1 MKLVPAPDSFKE
13 NMTAAQA
20 AAAMEAGVRDVL
32 PDTVCVQVPMSDGGE
47 GFVQA
52 VTAAWGAQVVQVDS
66 LDALGRPV
74 RASYGL
80 AEDSLAGDG
89 RAVMDVASCAG
100 LELINPAERDVMAS
114 STAGLGMLLA
124 DAARHGA
131 AEVLVGIG
139 GSATTDAGAG
149 MLSALGVRFLD
160 DAGASLRPVPAE
172 LTRLAQVDLTGL
184 DPLVAGMCV
193 RVACDVTNPLT
204 GPRGAAAVFGPQKGA
219 TPDQVEVL
227 DRVLGRVAAVSG
239 RTRQAALPGAG
250 AAGGLGFALAAFLG
264 ASLEP
269 GVELVAGAVG
279 LARAVA
285 DADLVLTGEGS
296 VDEQTLEGK
305 TPAGVAAVAAGAGVP
320 CVVCAGRIKPGA
332 RVLLEHGVS
341 ALVKVGPHDEPL
353 EEALRHGEVNM
364 RRAVAGFLRDWVGHG
379 PGLDRA
385 R

>member
-1 MKLVPAPDSFKE
+1 MKLVLAPDSFKE
-13 NMTAAQA
+13 NMTAVQA

-32 PDTVCVQVPMSDGGE
+32 PDAACVRVPMSDGGE

-52 VTAAWGAQVVQVDS
+52 VTAAWGAQVIQVDS
-66 LDALGRPV
+66 LDALGRSV
-74 RASYGL
+74 RSGYGL
-80 AEDSLAGDG
+80 GRDG

-100 LELINPAERDVMAS
+100 LELIAPAERDVMAS

-124 DAARHGA
+124 DAARRGA
-131 AEVLVGIG
+131 SEVLVGIG

-160 DAGASLRPVPAE
+160 DAGALLRPVPAE

-184 DPLVAGMCV
+184 DPLVAGMRV

-219 TPDQVEVL
+219 SAEQVEVL
-227 DRVLGRVAAVSG
+227 DRVLGQVAAVSG
-239 RTRQAALPGAG
+239 RTREAVLPGAG

-269 GVELVAGAVG
+269 GVELVADAVG

-285 DADLVLTGEGS
+285 GADLVLTGEGS

-305 TPAGVAAVAAGAGVP
+305 TPAGVAAVAAGTGVP
-320 CVVCAGRIKPGA
+320 CVVCAGCIKPGA

-341 ALVKVGPHDEPL
+341 ALVKVGPSDEPL

-364 RRAVAGFLRDWVGHG
+364 RHAVADFVREWVGNG
-379 PGLDRA
+379 SDRCRA